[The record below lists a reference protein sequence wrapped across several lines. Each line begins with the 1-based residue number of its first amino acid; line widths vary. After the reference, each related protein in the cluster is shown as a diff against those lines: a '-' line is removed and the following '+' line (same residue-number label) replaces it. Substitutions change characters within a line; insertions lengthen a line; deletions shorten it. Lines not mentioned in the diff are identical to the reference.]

1 MAFATTLR
9 HQVIDPFRENES
21 LLMVC
26 VATVMIMLG
35 QGVISPVLP
44 LYAKD
49 FGVGAT
55 MVGATISVFGLARM
69 LLNLIVPDLATGH
82 ERLLAAG
89 VECLREPAR
98 EEWGGLITTFL
109 DPDGNY
115 VQLVQMPSEGSAA
128 LAEDAEQYSAP

>member
-1 MAFATTLR
+1 MQIDSFLLNITSDQPDALRDWYRDVLQLPELEGMPAFDAGGAMLS
-9 HQVIDPFRENES
+9 IDSHSEVHGKAAEP
-21 LLMVC
+21 
-26 VATVMIMLG
+26 
-35 QGVISPVLP
+35 
-44 LYAKD
+44 
-49 FGVGAT
+49 
-55 MVGATISVFGLARM
+55 ARM
-69 LLNLIVPDLATGH
+69 LLNLIVPDLATEH

-115 VQLVQMPSEGSAA
+115 VQLVQMPPEGSAA

>member
-1 MAFATTLR
+1 MQIDSFLLNITSDQPDALRDWYRDVLQLPELEGMPAFDA
-9 HQVIDPFRENES
+9 
-21 LLMVC
+21 
-26 VATVMIMLG
+26 G
-35 QGVISPVLP
+35 G
-44 LYAKD
+44 
-49 FGVGAT
+49 T
-55 MVGATISVFGLARM
+55 MVSIDSHSEVHGKAAEPACM
-69 LLNLIVPDLATGH
+69 LLNLIVPDLATEH

-115 VQLVQMPSEGSAA
+115 VQLVQMPAEGSAA